1 MFRKVKQPEFNQQIR
16 TEPQIYFFFTCQ
28 QGAGQAGET
37 ASAQDT
43 HTCGNFSQ
51 SRAGAAQQGGHQPQG
66 ACRSGRS
73 F

>member
-16 TEPQIYFFFTCQ
+16 AEAQIFFFTCQ
-28 QGAGQAGET
+28 QGADQAGET
-37 ASAQDT
+37 ASALDT

-51 SRAGAAQQGGHQPQG
+51 SHAGAAQLGGHQPQG